1 MSGADAT
8 PDRPTAPAGL
18 VEALAALKAWLV
30 RDAYPL
36 WAGLGPDRDH
46 GGWHDQLD
54 LAGVPVAGPRRA
66 RVQARQ
72 AWTFAQAPRFGWD
85 GDWRGAM
92 RRGLD
97 VLDHRFRRPD
107 GLYRGLVP
115 AAGQPSDEAE
125 LYDQAFVLLALAAA
139 CQAGE
144 PGADVAAERLLG
156 QLAPHPGGGFKELS
170 GPALLANP
178 NMHLFEAFLAWSE
191 IGGGTVWQALADRQA
206 QLAHSRLIDHD
217 TGALSEDFG
226 PDWTVPDDPAQ
237 RRVEPGHQFE
247 WAWLL
252 LKWRHSAGRAQDLRL
267 ALHLIGLAEQCGVD
281 RVRGVAV
288 NELDGDLEARDLS
301 ARLWPQTER
310 LKANVAAA
318 AVTDAAACWDA
329 AESAA
334 RAILRY
340 LDVPRRGLWR
350 DRLDAA
356 GDFVEEPVPASTFY
370 HLVLAIRE
378 LDAAVGTPG
387 A

>member
-1 MSGADAT
+1 MS
-8 PDRPTAPAGL
+8 APPGL
-18 VEALAALKAWLV
+18 VGALAALKTWLL
-30 RDAYPL
+30 REAYPL
-36 WAGLGPDRDH
+36 WAERGPDPDR
-46 GGWHDQLD
+46 GGWRDRLD
-54 LAGVPVAGPRRA
+54 LTGGPVAAPQRA

-72 AWTFAQAPRFGWD
+72 AWAFAQAPALGWD
-85 GDWRGAM
+85 GDWRAAM
-92 RRGLD
+92 RSGLTA
-97 VLDHRFRRPD
+97 LETRFRRPD
-107 GLYRGLVP
+107 GLFRTVIPPNGR
-115 AAGQPSDEAE
+115 ASDEAE

-139 CQAGE
+139 HQAGE
-144 PGADVAAERLLG
+144 PGADLAAERLLG

-170 GPALLANP
+170 GDALLANP

-217 TGALSEDFG
+217 TGALSEVFG
-226 PDWTVPDDPAQ
+226 PDWAAPDDPAQ

-252 LKWRHSAGRAQDLRL
+252 LKWCQSAGRAQDLRI
-267 ALHLIGLAEQCGVD
+267 ALHLIGLAEQSGVD
-281 RVRGVAV
+281 RIRGVAV

-318 AVTDAAACWDA
+318 AVTDAPACWSA

-334 RAILRY
+334 QAILRY
-340 LDVPRRGLWR
+340 LDTPRRGLWR
-350 DRLDAA
+350 DRLDPA
-356 GDFVEEPVPASTFY
+356 GAFIEEPVPASSFY

-378 LDAAVGTPG
+378 LDAVIGG
-387 A
+387 